1 MLTEVCDFVHNY
13 FEHTDYHGT
22 FEISN
27 GTINLDS
34 LVANGQRFRIIGS
47 ALNDGI
53 YTWMNGTVY
62 DDDGTMGVSLM
73 PETFEGTVSAM
84 AVPRLFLQ
92 IVDDIIAWTEANKD
106 VLDSPYTSE
115 SFGGYSYTKAT
126 GSGANAGGSL
136 SWQDVFRGK
145 LNAYRKIA

>member
-27 GTINLDS
+27 GTIDLDS
-34 LVANGQRFRIIGS
+34 LVADGQRFRIIGS
-47 ALNDGI
+47 RMNNGI
-53 YTWMNGTVY
+53 YTKTENAIL
-62 DDDGTMGVSLM
+62 DDDGKEEVVLTD
-73 PETFEGTVSAM
+73 ETFSGTVSAM

-92 IVDDIIAWTEANKD
+92 IVDDIIAWTDANKD
-106 VLDSPYTSE
+106 VLNSPYTSE
-115 SFGGYSYTKAT
+115 TFGGYSYTKAT
-126 GSGANAGGSL
+126 GSGTNAGGSL